1 MWVDTTRAVLARR
14 RSRCESKRMKPVL
27 FLALLGLA
35 ACASST
41 DVDAA
46 VDAAV
51 DAGTDAG
58 VDAAVDAGTDAG
70 VSERRV
76 FVTSTTQTASLGGID
91 GADALCASQAA
102 AAGLSGEFNAWLSTV
117 DSAVA
122 DRFVRST
129 QPYVLVDGTRIAD
142 DWDDLTDGTLQAILN
157 LDANGEARGGDV
169 WTGTLPSGLSFAE
182 TDCDGF
188 TSGTV
193 GAALCGTTQSINAG
207 WTASQ
212 VPRCDTPLRL
222 FCFEQ

>member
-1 MWVDTTRAVLARR
+1 MNLVLL
-14 RSRCESKRMKPVL
+14 M
-27 FLALLGLA
+27 ALLSLA
-35 ACASST
+35 ACASSEAN
-41 DVDAA
+41 DVA
-46 VDAAV
+46 

-58 VDAAVDAGTDAG
+58 ADAGTDAGTDAG

-102 AAGLSGEFNAWLSTV
+102 EAGLSGEFKAWLSTV
-117 DSAVA
+117 DSPVA

-142 DWDDLTDGTLQAILN
+142 DWDDLTDRTIQAIIN
-157 LDANGEARGGDV
+157 LDASSTPRGDDV
-169 WTGTLPSGLSFAE
+169 WTGTLPSGLSYIH

>member
-1 MWVDTTRAVLARR
+1 MNLVLL
-14 RSRCESKRMKPVL
+14 M
-27 FLALLGLA
+27 ALLSLA
-35 ACASST
+35 ACASSEAN
-41 DVDAA
+41 DVA
-46 VDAAV
+46 

-58 VDAAVDAGTDAG
+58 ADAGTDAGTDAG

-102 AAGLSGEFNAWLSTV
+102 EAGLSGEFKAWLSTV
-117 DSAVA
+117 DSPVA

-142 DWDDLTDGTLQAILN
+142 DWDDLTDRTIQAIIN
-157 LDANGEARGGDV
+157 LDASSTPRGDDV
-169 WTGTLPSGLSFAE
+169 WTGTLPSGLSYME

-188 TSGTV
+188 TSGTT
-193 GAALCGTTQSINAG
+193 GSALCGTTQSINAG

-222 FCFEQ
+222 YCFEQ